1 MPLSVRAWETADTE
15 PTREVFRRS
24 VHRTAADHYSPEQ
37 RDAWAPAEA
46 DLAEWG
52 RARARAGTRVAVR
65 DGEVAGFTDLSAD
78 GHIGMFYVHPDH
90 GRRGVGAALLD
101 DVLRTAAER
110 GLTRL
115 TVDASLTARPF
126 FQRAGFTVVREQR
139 VHRGGQ
145 EFTNVAMRL
154 DLPAAGAGERRDRPR
169 QVVWDMDGTL
179 LDSTRV
185 VPAAFVGAVAELGGP
200 AVDVEEVVAAYSL
213 GVPEVMLAHLVRRPL
228 RPGEAEAYYRRL
240 EGVAVDPYPGVAETL
255 AALRAAGHPVAV
267 FTGAAVRGAR
277 TLLRAAGLTVDVLI
291 GGDLVARPKP
301 APDGLL
307 LAARMLGVAP
317 SDLLYVGDA
326 PTDLGA
332 ARAAGAHAVAA
343 AWGHLHDPAVPA
355 DATWRSPREAL
366 RVLDD
371 PRG

>member
-1 MPLSVRAWETADTE
+1 MPLSVRSWETADTA

-24 VHRTAADHYSPEQ
+24 VHRTAADHCSPEQ

-78 GHIGMFYVHPDH
+78 GHIGMFSVHPDH

-101 DVLRTAAER
+101 DVLRTAADR

-126 FQRAGFTVVREQR
+126 FQRAGFTVVHEQR

-154 DLPAAGAGERRDRPR
+154 DLPAAGGRGTRPR

-200 AVDVEEVVAAYSL
+200 AVDVDEVVAAYSL
-213 GVPEVMLAHLVRRPL
+213 GVPEAMLTHLLRRPL

-240 EGVAVDPYPGVAETL
+240 EGAAVDPYPGVAQTL
-255 AALRAAGHPVAV
+255 DDLRAAGHRVAV

-277 TLLRAAGLTVDVLI
+277 TLLRAAGLQVDVLI
-291 GGDLVARPKP
+291 GGDLVERPKP

-307 LAARMLGVAP
+307 LAARTLGVDP

-343 AWGHLHDPAVPA
+343 AWGHLHDPAVSA

-366 RVLDD
+366 RVL
-371 PRG
+371 PG